1 MKRKFIAFL
10 HACLLALFLVGCK
23 GNTSAD
29 LVVYGKIYTSEGNK
43 VVEAFAVKDGK
54 IDQGTLILRSDR
66 IYQ

>member
-29 LVVYGKIYTSEGNK
+29 LVVYGKIYTSEDNK

-54 IDQGTLILRSDR
+54 IDQGTVL
-66 IYQ
+66 

>member
-29 LVVYGKIYTSEGNK
+29 LVVYGKIYTSEDNK